1 MPLSVTFYKGTA
13 YIHVTFLTKINF
25 EIKKFSTYM
34 SDIPQIMHWDCYKTR
49 KRKYVWDGIK
59 EKINS
64 KVDSFGSIYDRKC

>member
-1 MPLSVTFYKGTA
+1 
-13 YIHVTFLTKINF
+13 
-25 EIKKFSTYM
+25 M

-64 KVDSFGSIYDRKC
+64 KVDSFGSIYDRKCLE